1 MKDKKDNYLDS
12 DYELDFK
19 EFFYVLLDGKWLII
33 SLTTFIS
40 IIAVLYSLMLPNIYK
55 SQALLSPTDATS
67 GISRSLRGYSG
78 IANLAGVSLPSG
90 DTDSNSAKAIKKLN
104 SLSFFEF
111 NILPKIFL
119 PNLMALKSW
128 DANTNSIIYDSS
140 LYNDTAN
147 VWVRDFSYPQK
158 QIPSAQE
165 SFEVFKEILSI
176 SSDDETGFVSISIK
190 HQSPLIAK
198 EWTNLVISEINS
210 YYRKKDKLESQTSA
224 DFLNAEIAKTSLAQV
239 KEVIAELLQEETQK
253 LALVEAKEFY
263 VFDYIDPPS
272 VMEKKAEPKRS
283 LICIFGAFLGLM
295 LGMLIVLVRHYV
307 LK

>member
-19 EFFYVLLDGKWLII
+19 EFFYVLLDAKWLII

-55 SQALLSPTDATS
+55 SQALLSPTDASS

-78 IANLAGVSLPSG
+78 LASLAGVSLPSG

-119 PNLMALKSW
+119 PNLMAVKSW

-210 YYRKKDKLESQTSA
+210 YYRKKDKLESQTSV
-224 DFLNAEIAKTSLAQV
+224 DFLNAEIAKTSLSQV

-272 VMEKKAEPKRS
+272 VMEKKAEPKRA